1 MKNDPTFLYGYTFSS
16 ISLTEIPGVPKHM
29 SISPLSHFP
38 RRRIRLHAIEENYLN
53 IINNEYYY
61 PTEYDN
67 K

>member
-1 MKNDPTFLYGYTFSS
+1 
-16 ISLTEIPGVPKHM
+16 M

-38 RRRIRLHAIEENYLN
+38 RRRIRLHAIEENYLH